1 MVDAVTNTS
10 LTSGTQKTA
19 DAQTSLNQDFTQ
31 FLSLLT
37 TQLQNQ
43 DPLNP
48 MDSNQFTQ
56 QLVAMSGVEQQIN
69 TNSKLDSLLA
79 LQLNTASTVG
89 LGYVGM
95 NVTYTSAE
103 MNHVAGASDTIHY
116 TLASDATT
124 LKVNIY
130 DETGT
135 LVRSLDGSKSS
146 SAANQV
152 VWDGK
157 DQDGNALPA
166 GTYGIDVAAADA
178 DGKAISSST
187 AVTGNVKGIETQ
199 DGSIYLLI
207 GERAV
212 PVTSVIQAVKPDATT
227 TATNDNSSDG
237 TTT

>member
-1 MVDAVTNTS
+1 MVDPVTNTS
-10 LTSGTQKTA
+10 LATSTQKTA
-19 DAQTSLNQDFTQ
+19 DAQVALNKDFTQ

-69 TNSKLDSLLA
+69 TNSKLDDLLA

-95 NVTYTSAE
+95 DVTYTSAE
-103 MNHVAGASDTIHY
+103 MNHDAGASDTIHY

-135 LVRSLDGSKSS
+135 LVRSMDGGKSS
-146 SAANQV
+146 AAANQV

-166 GTYGIDVAAADA
+166 GTYGIEVAASDA
-178 DGKAISSST
+178 DGKTITSST
-187 AVTGNVKGIETQ
+187 AVKGNVKGIETQ
-199 DGSIYLLI
+199 DGNIYLLI
-207 GERAV
+207 GDRAV
-212 PVTSVIQAVKPDATT
+212 PLTAVIQAVKPTTTADATT
-227 TATNDNSSDG
+227 PDTDTD